1 MSFFGDVLEYIIDG
15 TSGLSP
21 GDVSGAGMAVG
32 VCSLGEVGK
41 GYLLCPQSDIEGL
54 LGVGPL
60 VDRLKDLFQHGGQE
74 CYIVAVPATG
84 DTAGECGEVT
94 HDGTGTATF
103 AASGTILKD
112 ADALIEILTGG
123 ALADGIKCRYS
134 IDGGNSWDKYQTI
147 PVGGALTIEPTGAI
161 ITFADAVST
170 PEGSFVVGDTYAFAT
185 IAPVASL
192 TNVMTAIDYP
202 LAVYDVEFVY
212 VVGASDSTDW
222 ATMGAKAEELWNDH
236 RPTFFIC
243 EAALPGAEDTIDDW
257 VAALVDDADDFA
269 HSWVVV
275 NAGFG
280 KISMSDG
287 HLLQRNTGGI
297 LTGLV
302 SKIPVMRSVGNVQNC
317 SVSNVVLPA
326 LYTNAH
332 AKALD
337 DAGYCTLRTYAGLSA
352 LFYSNGRTQ
361 ADVISDYQF
370 IEVLRTTFKAIRL
383 SRIAALKSMQLE
395 ATTGQ
400 LAKCKAD
407 VEQALNTMVAAIP
420 QELDHYLVTIP
431 PNQDIVNNGLA
442 IEEDLY
448 GIPIIR
454 TIKLFFRYYYNN
466 PTAA

>member
-41 GYLLCPQSDIEGL
+41 GYLLGPQSDIEGL

-60 VDRLKDLFQHGGQE
+60 VDRLKDLFQYGGQE
-74 CYIVAVPATG
+74 CYVIAVPAEG
-84 DTAGECGEVT
+84 DTEGSCGDVT
-94 HDGTGTATF
+94 HTGTGTATHET
-103 AASGTILKD
+103 SGTVLMD
-112 ADALIEILTGG
+112 ADVLIEIMTGG
-123 ALADGIKCRYS
+123 GLSDSIKCRYS
-134 IDGGNSWDKYQTI
+134 IDGGNSWDKYQVI
-147 PVGGALTIEPTGAI
+147 PANGVLTIEPTGAI
-161 ITFADAVST
+161 ITFTDAVT
-170 PEGSFVVGDTYAFAT
+170 EPENSFVVGDTYAFDS

-192 TNVMTAIDYP
+192 TNIMDAIDYP
-202 LAVYDVEFVY
+202 LSVFDVEFVY
-212 VVGASDSTDW
+212 VAGASDSTDW
-222 ATMGAKAEELWNDH
+222 ATFGAKTEELWNDH
-236 RPTFFIC
+236 RPTFFLC
-243 EAALPGAEDTIDDW
+243 ESDLPASEETIDDW
-257 VAALVDDADDFA
+257 VTALVGDADGFA
-269 HSWVVV
+269 HPYVAV

-280 KISMSDG
+280 KIAMSDG
-287 HLLQRNTGGI
+287 HLLKRNAGGV

-302 SKIPVMRSVGNVQNC
+302 SKIPVMRSVGNVQEC
-317 SVSNVVLPA
+317 RVSNVILPDI
-326 LYTNAH
+326 YTNAH

-370 IEVLRTTFKAIRL
+370 IEVVRTVFKAVRL

-395 ATTGQ
+395 ATEGQ

-431 PNQDIVNNGLA
+431 PDQDIVNNGLA

-454 TIKLFFRYYYNN
+454 KIKLFFRYYYNN
-466 PTAA
+466 PTAG